1 MTAVLV
7 PKLGEMTAEVVLIEW
22 LVAVGDRVEVGDPL
36 ARVETDKVE
45 VDVPAPVAGV
55 VTHLTVGPDDEVAVG
70 DPMCEIEESR

>member
-7 PKLGEMTAEVVLIEW
+7 PKLGEMTAEVVMIEW
-22 LVAVGDRVEVGDPL
+22 YVAVGDRVEVGDPL

-45 VDVPAPVAGV
+45 ADVPAPIAGV
-55 VTHLTVGPDDEVAVG
+55 VTLLTVEPDDEVAVG